1 MRRFLEGVEL
11 RSVVV
16 CSDCSLV
23 GEHSLDLCLGR
34 PPVVLHKEDACRSS
48 WSARVEFVSLSLAPP
63 VTVSSISLLVVKPGV
78 ANRQEWVPFVS
89 TCFKLGFTLGCWR

>member
-1 MRRFLEGVEL
+1 MNCSGASSFSNPPDPKAMRRFLEGVEL

-48 WSARVEFVSLSLAPP
+48 WSARVGEDPLKTARAI
-63 VTVSSISLLVVKPGV
+63 TID
-78 ANRQEWVPFVS
+78 
-89 TCFKLGFTLGCWR
+89 